1 MGVSLN
7 AGTPISHPKMIIFRR
22 KNQWLLL
29 DTSILGNPH
38 IDPMGY
44 INKT

>member
-7 AGTPISHPKMIIFRR
+7 AGTPISHPKMIIFEQE
-22 KNQWLLL
+22 NPWLLG
-29 DTSILGNPH
+29 TSILGPPH

-44 INKT
+44 INKN